1 MGFCDI
7 VVYCTTAQ
15 QSFEQKIGHAC
26 CIKWWQKKNRNGVE
40 KFELEFSLILVV
52 DFIYDIGLEAKTMKT
67 KEEKKELLKW
77 GCY

>member
-7 VVYCTTAQ
+7 VEYCTTAQ
-15 QSFEQKIGHAC
+15 QSFEKKIGHAC

-40 KFELEFSLILVV
+40 KFEVELSLILEV
-52 DFIYDIGLEAKTMKT
+52 DFIYDKGLEAKTTKT
-67 KEEKKELLKW
+67 KEEKKEFLKW